1 MAGLVGLATYQS
13 LAAGGA
19 PPAAL
24 AAFAGHTILANA
36 FPWNQGKYD
45 DLIGKQLQGVSDADK
60 KKAAAVAVPIATKLF
75 KDRWAPCLSSG
86 RGGRWL
92 AVPLGLGFW
101 GLGFR
106 ARGG

>member
-36 FPWNQGKYD
+36 FPWSQGKYD
-45 DLIGKQLQGVSDADK
+45 ALIGKQLQGVSDADK
-60 KKAAAVAVPIATKLF
+60 QKAAAVAVPIATKLF
-75 KDRWAPCLSSG
+75 KDRWAPCLPPGCG
-86 RGGRWL
+86 RQAGWL
-92 AVPLGLGFW
+92 CLWAKGVGV
-101 GLGFR
+101 
-106 ARGG
+106 